1 MRVSQLEQFCRD
13 GMGRLKEQKKRQ
25 EQERLEQ
32 IMKRAVQEQKA
43 LGEKRLR
50 EEREFRKRELRL
62 VEEEL
67 ERITDQAD
75 SLRRHIT
82 ELQEQKNG

>member
-13 GMGRLKEQKKRQ
+13 GMGRLKEQKKGQ
-25 EQERLEQ
+25 AQERLEQ
-32 IMKRAVQEQKA
+32 VMKRAVQEQKA

-82 ELQEQKNG
+82 ELQEQKNR